1 MSDHCVLVFDVGTQ
15 SSRAMIVDQ
24 KGMVRAIAK
33 LHHEPA
39 YRSPE
44 PDWAEQDAD
53 YYYETIC
60 RAAQQCRREHPDLFA
75 AAEAVSITTIRDTVV
90 CLDRHMKP
98 LRPAILWLDQRTAAG
113 KPNAHLLSEA
123 AIRAAGMNPTFVM
136 QYQKSHC
143 NWIREEEPEIWDQTA
158 YFVLRSTY
166 LIYRLTGELKDTSAS
181 MVGHIPFDHKHRRWM
196 RDRDLT
202 YPVFPIGAEKYY
214 PVQESGTVLG
224 TISSSMAEDSGVKEG
239 LPVYAAGSDKACE
252 LLGLGCCEESRAAIG
267 LGTTA
272 TISYMS
278 DTYQEPERFIPA
290 YAGVI
295 PGKWNPEIEIFRGY
309 WLISWFKKEFA
320 SHEMEKA
327 EELGISAEEILNR
340 SLALI
345 PAGCDGLIMQPYFT
359 PNVTMP
365 TARGAIIGFSDVHT
379 RAHLYRAIV
388 EGINFALIDGMRH
401 IEKRRGSKFASVAVG
416 GGGSQSNEICQ
427 ITADMF
433 GLPILRT
440 ESYEATGIGCA
451 MAAMTGMGI
460 FDSYEEAV
468 RCCVHYK
475 DTFDPREK
483 VTAIYDRLYT
493 DVYQRTYGHLK
504 PLYQKLHDIYHD
516 SKLMDRNF

>member
-1 MSDHCVLVFDVGTQ
+1 M
-15 SSRAMIVDQ
+15 
-24 KGMVRAIAK
+24 
-33 LHHEPA
+33 
-39 YRSPE
+39 
-44 PDWAEQDAD
+44 
-53 YYYETIC
+53 
-60 RAAQQCRREHPDLFA
+60 RE
-75 AAEAVSITTIRDTVV
+75 
-90 CLDRHMKP
+90 
-98 LRPAILWLDQRTAAG
+98 
-113 KPNAHLLSEA
+113 
-123 AIRAAGMNPTFVM
+123 
-136 QYQKSHC
+136 
-143 NWIREEEPEIWDQTA
+143 
-158 YFVLRSTY
+158 
-166 LIYRLTGELKDTSAS
+166 
-181 MVGHIPFDHKHRRWM
+181 
-196 RDRDLT
+196 RDLT

-214 PVQESGTVLG
+214 PVQDSGTVLG
-224 TISSSMAEDSGVKEG
+224 AISASMAEDSGVKEG

-252 LLGLGCCEESRAAIG
+252 LLGLGCSEESRAAIG

-278 DTYQEPERFIPA
+278 ATYQEPERFIPA

-309 WLISWFKKEFA
+309 WLISWLKKEFA

-401 IEKRRGSKFASVAVG
+401 IEKRRGSKFTSVAVG
-416 GGGSQSNEICQ
+416 GGGSQSDEICQ

-451 MAAMTGMGI
+451 MAAMVGMGI
-460 FDSYEEAV
+460 FDSYEAAV
-468 RCCVHYK
+468 KSCVHYK
-475 DTFDPREK
+475 DTFEPREK
-483 VTAIYDRLYT
+483 VTEIYNRLYD

-504 PLYQKLHDIYHD
+504 PLYQKLHEIYHD

>member
-24 KGMVRAIAK
+24 KGTVRAIAK
-33 LHHEPA
+33 LHYEPA

-158 YFVLRSTY
+158 YFVLLSTY
-166 LIYRLTGELKDTSAS
+166 LIYRLTGELKDASAS

-196 RDRDLT
+196 RERDLT

-252 LLGLGCCEESRAAIG
+252 LLGLGCCEESR
-267 LGTTA
+267 
-272 TISYMS
+272 
-278 DTYQEPERFIPA
+278 R
-290 YAGVI
+290 
-295 PGKWNPEIEIFRGY
+295 
-309 WLISWFKKEFA
+309 
-320 SHEMEKA
+320 KA
-327 EELGISAEEILNR
+327 NCRNR
-340 SLALI
+340 
-345 PAGCDGLIMQPYFT
+345 
-359 PNVTMP
+359 
-365 TARGAIIGFSDVHT
+365 
-379 RAHLYRAIV
+379 
-388 EGINFALIDGMRH
+388 
-401 IEKRRGSKFASVAVG
+401 
-416 GGGSQSNEICQ
+416 
-427 ITADMF
+427 
-433 GLPILRT
+433 
-440 ESYEATGIGCA
+440 TG
-451 MAAMTGMGI
+451 
-460 FDSYEEAV
+460 
-468 RCCVHYK
+468 
-475 DTFDPREK
+475 
-483 VTAIYDRLYT
+483 
-493 DVYQRTYGHLK
+493 
-504 PLYQKLHDIYHD
+504 
-516 SKLMDRNF
+516 

>member
-24 KGMVRAIAK
+24 KGTVRAIAK

-53 YYYETIC
+53 YYYEMIC

-90 CLDRHMKP
+90 CLDQHMKP

-113 KPNAHLLSEA
+113 KPNAPFLSEA

-143 NWIREEEPEIWDQTA
+143 NWIREEEPEIWDHTK
-158 YFVLRSTY
+158 YFVPLSTY
-166 LIYRLTGELKDTSAS
+166 LIYRMTGELKDASAS

-196 RDRDLT
+196 RERDLT

-214 PVQESGTVLG
+214 PVQDSGTVLG
-224 TISSSMAEDSGVKEG
+224 AISASMAEDSGVKEG

-252 LLGLGCCEESRAAIG
+252 LLGLGCSEESRAAIG

-290 YAGVI
+290 YAAVI
-295 PGKWNPEIEIFRGY
+295 PEKWNPEIEIFRGY

-401 IEKRRGSKFASVAVG
+401 IEKRRGSKFTSVAVG
-416 GGGSQSNEICQ
+416 GGGSQSDEICQ

-451 MAAMTGMGI
+451 MAAMVGMGI
-460 FDSYEEAV
+460 FDSYEAAV
-468 RCCVHYK
+468 KSCVHYK
-475 DTFDPREK
+475 DTFEPREK
-483 VTAIYDRLYT
+483 VTEIYNRLYD

-504 PLYQKLHDIYHD
+504 PLYQKLHEIYHD
-516 SKLMDRNF
+516 SNLMDRNF

>member
-1 MSDHCVLVFDVGTQ
+1 M
-15 SSRAMIVDQ
+15 
-24 KGMVRAIAK
+24 
-33 LHHEPA
+33 
-39 YRSPE
+39 
-44 PDWAEQDAD
+44 
-53 YYYETIC
+53 
-60 RAAQQCRREHPDLFA
+60 RE
-75 AAEAVSITTIRDTVV
+75 
-90 CLDRHMKP
+90 
-98 LRPAILWLDQRTAAG
+98 
-113 KPNAHLLSEA
+113 
-123 AIRAAGMNPTFVM
+123 
-136 QYQKSHC
+136 
-143 NWIREEEPEIWDQTA
+143 
-158 YFVLRSTY
+158 
-166 LIYRLTGELKDTSAS
+166 
-181 MVGHIPFDHKHRRWM
+181 
-196 RDRDLT
+196 RDLT

-214 PVQESGTVLG
+214 PVQDSGTVLG
-224 TISSSMAEDSGVKEG
+224 AISASMAEDSGVKEE
-239 LPVYAAGSDKACE
+239 LPLYAAGSDKACE
-252 LLGLGCCEESRAAIG
+252 LLGLGCSEESRAAIG

-278 DTYQEPERFIPA
+278 ETYQEPERFIPA

-401 IEKRRGSKFASVAVG
+401 IEKRRGSKFTSVAVG

-451 MAAMTGMGI
+451 MAAMVGMGI
-460 FDSYEEAV
+460 FDSYEAAV
-468 RCCVHYK
+468 KSCVHYK
-475 DTFDPREK
+475 DTFEPREK
-483 VTAIYDRLYT
+483 VTEIYNRLYD

-504 PLYQKLHDIYHD
+504 PLYQKLHEIYHD
-516 SKLMDRNF
+516 SNLMDRNF